1 MLKSAVRA
9 SQEDNLADVLRA
21 ASALQEAIYTMAQTA
36 MRDTNP
42 YDVAWIIAEHDKVN
56 MIVRKLDR
64 LVTCHSF

>member
-9 SQEDNLADVLRA
+9 SQEENLASVHRTA
-21 ASALQEAIYTMAQTA
+21 AMLQDAIYSMAQTA

-42 YDVAWIIAEHDKVN
+42 HHVAWIVAEHDKLN

-64 LVTCHSF
+64 LVTEHSL